1 MSRQPAITD
10 AIAKVGHRL
19 GLVAAQ
25 ADDIA
30 ADGVGRAEED
40 IDTVAGGIESATS
53 DHVVQHFSVG
63 AIVHA
68 EASVDPGG
76 GLPIGQQADQV
87 ALNEELLV
95 VVGIDRIFVEVA
107 DHVLIRRQRTAD
119 RIADRR
125 SLSAAD
131 PLQGNPSRD
140 DGSGN
145 LAASGDTHPATAD
158 GILVAFDADA
168 YVWELRREAGFVPEL
183 IEGPAVREAEPI
195 LAQNIDLLAVMK
207 NHGFILNPAGYVKD
221 LVKVLEA
228 EGGRF
233 IRAEVKDF
241 DISGGIISAIETN
254 QGRMECDRAVIATGV
269 WSKPL
274 MGKLG
279 LNVPLEAERGYHIVY
294 QNPNIRPNAPMMV
307 TTGKFVAT
315 PTDEGLRCAGVV
327 EFGGLKDEKSK
338 AALKLMRKKVNEVFP
353 TMHSAT
359 EEEWLGF
366 RPAPSDSLPLV
377 GEVGNTGV
385 FTAFGHHHI
394 GLTGGPKTGRMI
406 ADMVTGNTMNI
417 DTTPFAPD
425 RFAKGAKH

>member
-1 MSRQPAITD
+1 MANKQIIVIGAGIVGASSAIWLRRAGHEVTLIDKGEPGMGASYGNGAILAACSVVPVTSPGLLAKAPKLLLDPNFPLFMRWSYLPKLIPWMARYMSNANDKDTRRIARGITTIVGDSLEQHQALTVGTD
-10 AIAKVGHRL
+10 AAKWVQESEYSF
-19 GLVAAQ
+19 VYS
-25 ADDIA
+25 D
-30 ADGVGRAEED
+30 RA
-40 IDTVAGGIESATS
+40 
-53 DHVVQHFSVG
+53 
-63 AIVHA
+63 
-68 EASVDPGG
+68 
-76 GLPIGQQADQV
+76 
-87 ALNEELLV
+87 
-95 VVGIDRIFVEVA
+95 
-107 DHVLIRRQRTAD
+107 
-119 RIADRR
+119 
-125 SLSAAD
+125 
-131 PLQGNPSRD
+131 
-140 DGSGN
+140 
-145 LAASGDTHPATAD
+145 
-158 GILVAFDADA
+158 AFDADA
-168 YVWELRREAGFVPEL
+168 YIWELRREAGFVPEL
-183 IEGPAVREAEPI
+183 IEGAAVQEAEPI
-195 LAQNIDLLAVMK
+195 LAKNIDMLAVMK
-207 NHGFILNPAGYVKD
+207 NHGFILNPAGYVQD
-221 LVKVLEA
+221 LVKLLEV
-228 EGGRF
+228 EGGKF

-241 DISGGIISAIETN
+241 DISGGNISAVDTD
-254 QGRMECDRAVIATGV
+254 QGRMECDRAVLATGV

-294 QNPNIRPNAPMMV
+294 QNPNIRPNAPMML

-327 EFGGLKDEKSK
+327 EFGGLKDKKSK
-338 AALKLMRKKVNEVFP
+338 AALRLMRKKVNEVFP

-425 RFAKGAKH
+425 RFASGAKH

>member
-1 MSRQPAITD
+1 MANKQIIVIGAGIVGASSAIWLRRAGHEVTLIDKGEPGMGASYGNGAILAACSVVPVTSPGLLLKGPKLLLDPNFPLFMRWSYLPKLIPWMARYMSNANDKDTRRIAHGITTIVGDSLEQHQALTAGTD
-10 AIAKVGHRL
+10 AAKWVQESEYSF
-19 GLVAAQ
+19 VYP
-25 ADDIA
+25 D
-30 ADGVGRAEED
+30 RA
-40 IDTVAGGIESATS
+40 
-53 DHVVQHFSVG
+53 
-63 AIVHA
+63 
-68 EASVDPGG
+68 
-76 GLPIGQQADQV
+76 
-87 ALNEELLV
+87 
-95 VVGIDRIFVEVA
+95 
-107 DHVLIRRQRTAD
+107 
-119 RIADRR
+119 
-125 SLSAAD
+125 
-131 PLQGNPSRD
+131 
-140 DGSGN
+140 
-145 LAASGDTHPATAD
+145 
-158 GILVAFDADA
+158 AFDADA
-168 YVWELRREAGFVPEL
+168 YVWELRREAGFVPAL
-183 IEGPAVREAEPI
+183 IEGGAVQEVEPI
-195 LAQNIDLLAVMK
+195 LAKNIDLLAVMK
-207 NHGFILNPAGYVKD
+207 NHGFILNPAGYVRD
-221 LVKVLEA
+221 LVKLLEA

-241 DISGGIISAIETN
+241 DISGGNISAIDTD
-254 QGRMECDRAVIATGV
+254 QGRMECDRAVLATGV

-294 QNPNIRPNAPMMV
+294 QNPNIRPNAPMML

-327 EFGGLKDEKSK
+327 EFGGLKDKKSK
-338 AALKLMRKKVNEVFP
+338 AALRLMRKKVNEVFP

-425 RFAKGAKH
+425 RFASGAKH